1 MDSNARVGPWTALV
15 LALALHAARPRD
27 RPMADEAWF
36 ASPAWNLARH
46 GSMHTSVLE
55 PRGTYWEG
63 IDRYTY
69 WIPPAYPV
77 MLAGWFKLAGM
88 SPFTMRALSVVFGC
102 AVVLAIFLI
111 VGRLTPDRWAA
122 ALASLFVASDFA
134 LVRAGA
140 LGRTRRT
147 VQGDPDDAPA

>member
-1 MDSNARVGPWTALV
+1 
-15 LALALHAARPRD
+15 
-27 RPMADEAWF
+27 MADEAWF

-46 GSMHTSVLE
+46 GSMPTSVLE

-69 WIPPAYPV
+69 WIPPAYPA

-88 SPFTMRALSVVFGC
+88 SLFTMRALSVVFGC

-111 VGRLTPDRWAA
+111 VGRLAPDRWTA

-134 LVRAGA
+134 LDRASSTMKS
-140 LGRTRRT
+140 GRF
-147 VQGDPDDAPA
+147 PL